1 MIADDLLKTEE
12 GQLLWRESPLYHKLH
27 QTLLAC
33 RAEDRNAIV
42 ADVIALLVLKNIELV
57 KEKTAAWARNP
68 VVLHVVQDTAVVHK
82 DGKENL
88 HV

>member
-1 MIADDLLKTEE
+1 MTADDLLRTEE
-12 GQLLWRESPLYHKLH
+12 GQLLWRESPLYHNLH
-27 QTLLAC
+27 QTLLVC

-42 ADVIALLVLKNIELV
+42 ADVIALLVRKNTELL
-57 KEKTAAWARNP
+57 KEKAAAWVRNP